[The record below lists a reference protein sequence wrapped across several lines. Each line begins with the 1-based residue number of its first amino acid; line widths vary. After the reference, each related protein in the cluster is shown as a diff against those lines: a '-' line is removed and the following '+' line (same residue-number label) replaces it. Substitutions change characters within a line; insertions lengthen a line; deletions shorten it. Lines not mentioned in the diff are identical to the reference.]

1 MKTPKQLL
9 PIGKYQLLR
18 HSVLT
23 AIASNCPLVAVVL
36 GAHAAQIRPE
46 IDDLPIRIV
55 ENLEWQAGMGTSI
68 RAGLQSLLE
77 LEPALKAAIILLC
90 DQPFVS
96 VSLINQLIAA
106 YYSTPGLVI
115 ASAYSQ
121 VLGVPALF
129 SDRHF
134 PELLALHPGAGAKQ
148 LIQRH
153 LDQVRSIPFPEGA
166 IDLDTPQEYQ
176 AFLTFR
182 NRSKKLKVMAQAS
195 EDASGL

>member
-9 PIGKYQLLR
+9 PIGKHRLLR

-23 AIASNCPLVAVVL
+23 AIASNCPLIAVVL
-36 GAHAAQIRPE
+36 GAYAAQTRRE
-46 IDDLPIRIV
+46 INDLPVHIV

-68 RAGLQSLLE
+68 MAGLKSLLE
-77 LEPALKAAIILLC
+77 LEPTLKAAIVLLC
-90 DQPFVS
+90 DQPLLS
-96 VSLINQLIAA
+96 VSLINQLIAMYHA
-106 YYSTPGLVI
+106 TPCSII
-115 ASAYSQ
+115 ASAYAQ
-121 VLGVPALF
+121 MLGVPALF

-134 PELLALHPGAGAKQ
+134 PELLALNPDVGAKQ

-153 LDQVRSIPFPEGA
+153 LDQVYSVPFPEGS

-182 NRSKKLKVMAQAS
+182 
-195 EDASGL
+195 

>member
-9 PIGKYQLLR
+9 PIGEHRLLR
-18 HSVLT
+18 HSAT
-23 AIASNCPLVAVVL
+23 IAIASKCQSIVVVL
-36 GAHAAQIRPE
+36 GAHAVQIRLE
-46 IDDLPIRIV
+46 IDDLPVRIV
-55 ENLEWQAGMGTSI
+55 ENLKWQAGMGTSI
-68 RAGLQSLLE
+68 RAGIESLLE

-96 VSLINQLIAA
+96 ASLINRLIEL
-106 YYSTPGLVI
+106 YDSTPYSIV

-134 PELLALHPGAGAKQ
+134 PELLTLNANTGAKQ
-148 LIQRH
+148 LIQHYR
-153 LDQVRSIPFPEGA
+153 DQVYSVPFPEGA

-176 AFLTFR
+176 AFLSRKKSASYDFR
-182 NRSKKLKVMAQAS
+182 EALWCP
-195 EDASGL
+195 